1 MNEKDGSMKSY
12 AIRCIPHFSQI
23 NIGATKTIFNKLLA
37 VLFRKILKGE
47 NRWQLIQ

>member
-23 NIGATKTIFNKLLA
+23 NIGAAKTTIKSLA
-37 VLFRKILKGE
+37 VLFRKILKGDD
-47 NRWQLIQ
+47 

>member
-23 NIGATKTIFNKLLA
+23 NIGAAKTTFIKTLA

-47 NRWQLIQ
+47 N